1 MDGPI
6 GPVHPCIGGI
16 VLTAVA
22 AAPWA
27 YGPGIGFPFFLLF
40 PLFWLVVIVVL
51 AILFRRAARRRWE
64 AYGGPAA
71 GPHRSPEATLS
82 ERFANGE
89 IDEVEYR
96 SRLEVLR
103 SNRPVRR

>member
-1 MDGPI
+1 M
-6 GPVHPCIGGI
+6 
-16 VLTAVA
+16 LTALA
-22 AAPWA
+22 AGPTSFLAPGFH
-27 YGPGIGFPFFLLF
+27 GPGFGFPFFFLIPVL
-40 PLFWLVVIVVL
+40 WVIVLVAVAL
-51 AILFRRAARRRWE
+51 LIRGGARRRWA
-64 AYGGPAA
+64 AYGGPAS

-103 SNRPVRR
+103 ANRPVKR

>member
-1 MDGPI
+1 M
-6 GPVHPCIGGI
+6 
-16 VLTAVA
+16 LTALT
-22 AAPWA
+22 AAPWQ
-27 YGPGIGFPFFLLF
+27 YGPGFGFPFFFLI
-40 PLFWLVVIVVL
+40 PVFWLIVALVVVAL
-51 AILFRRAARRRWE
+51 LRRGARRRWE
-64 AYGGPAA
+64 TSGGPAF

-103 SNRPVRR
+103 ANRPQRR

>member
-1 MDGPI
+1 MWF
-6 GPVHPCIGGI
+6 H
-16 VLTAVA
+16 
-22 AAPWA
+22 
-27 YGPGIGFPFFLLF
+27 GPGVGFPFFFLIPVLW
-40 PLFWLVVIVVL
+40 LIVLVVALVL
-51 AILFRRAARRRWE
+51 VRRGVRRRW
-64 AYGGPAA
+64 AIYGGPAF

-103 SNRPVRR
+103 ANRPTRP

>member
-1 MDGPI
+1 M
-6 GPVHPCIGGI
+6 
-16 VLTAVA
+16 LTALA
-22 AAPWA
+22 AAPV
-27 YGPGIGFPFFLLF
+27 YFHGPGAGFPFFFLIPRLLDRR
-40 PLFWLVVIVVL
+40 PD
-51 AILFRRAARRRWE
+51 RRARAAVRRGARRRW
-64 AYGGPAA
+64 AMYGGPAF

-103 SNRPVRR
+103 ANRPVRR

>member
-1 MDGPI
+1 M
-6 GPVHPCIGGI
+6 
-16 VLTAVA
+16 LTALA
-22 AAPWA
+22 AGPFQH
-27 YGPGIGFPFFLLF
+27 GPGYGFPFFLLV
-40 PLFWLVVIVVL
+40 PLLWAALIVVL
-51 AILFRRAARRRWE
+51 ALVFRAGARRRWA
-64 AYGGPAA
+64 AYGGPAS

-103 SNRPVRR
+103 ANRPVKR

>member
-1 MDGPI
+1 M
-6 GPVHPCIGGI
+6 
-16 VLTAVA
+16 LTALA
-22 AAPWA
+22 AAPA
-27 YGPGIGFPFFLLF
+27 YFTGPGFHGPWAGFPFFFLI
-40 PLFWLVVIVVL
+40 PIFWIVVL
-51 AILFRRAARRRWE
+51 VVAFALFRRGARRRW
-64 AYGGPAA
+64 AIYGGPSS

-103 SNRPVRR
+103 ANRPARR